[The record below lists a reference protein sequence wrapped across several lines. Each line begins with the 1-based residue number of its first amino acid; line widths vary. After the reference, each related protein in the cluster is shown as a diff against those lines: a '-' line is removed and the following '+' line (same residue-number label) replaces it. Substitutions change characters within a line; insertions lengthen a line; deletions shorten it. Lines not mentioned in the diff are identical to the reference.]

1 MLYHIHS
8 YARTIKMDKNKKY
21 EDYWLTT
28 ILGIFVFGVIVCSV
42 VFFCV
47 SVCRYQPMV
56 EHHVYITEKAD
67 SSNMEVAYLK
77 TGIDSLVN
85 VVQEHDR
92 LISEKYQ
99 HAIEERHS
107 EDSAKSF
114 VVIVIGVLISI
125 LGFFGYKS
133 FKDVRESGE
142 KISKDIAKEEA
153 KTEVEKNLPD
163 MIRQE
168 FSREFDG
175 QGLKILEEKLYNS
188 LKIELHKL
196 IEDGQENQVKDLTS
210 RLRDIIKDELFCKNE
225 QETEEIFVENLSG
238 VSKMFGDS
246 EDDLFGKKG

>member
-1 MLYHIHS
+1 
-8 YARTIKMDKNKKY
+8 MDKNKKY

-28 ILGIFVFGVIVCSV
+28 ILGIFVLGVIVCSV
-42 VFFCV
+42 IFFIV
-47 SVCRYQPMV
+47 SVCRYQPVV
-56 EHHVYITEKAD
+56 EHHVYITERTD
-67 SSNMEVAYLK
+67 STNMEVAYLK

-92 LISEKYQ
+92 LMSEKYQ
-99 HAIEERHS
+99 YAIEERCS

-133 FKDVRESGE
+133 FKDVRERGE
-142 KISKDIAKEEA
+142 KISKDVAKEEA